1 MNNKKKLIK
10 AVCILS
16 AAALTAASFT
26 ACGKKTDG
34 NETDGSSE
42 KGNSAVGSDT
52 AGDTAGELVKIN
64 YQCDKIKLSDELKS
78 QYFDSFSVSDSGVSL
93 IYNDYQWNEETMVST
108 VKTYLYILGFDG
120 SVISKTDISVEK
132 INDNDNASVNNVNYL
147 SDGSVVF
154 IENHYYPV
162 EDTSDNGEGAADEG
176 ASDGIMPL
184 EEETA
189 ETEIAAEEEVSAE
202 TEAASESYDDYE
214 YDQPYNYVNKMAIV
228 HMSAEGEIISR
239 NEFSDVP
246 ALKAVSDNPNNYIQ
260 YIRIN
265 SSGDMAIAY
274 QSYDEEWNCSTG
286 VVVINKDNEQLF
298 SKSFDGN
305 DTGLNGCY
313 SDGDGD
319 FCFVVS
325 QNEEGR
331 YVQVVKKCNLQT
343 GEFEDVC
350 DWTSNSGAETMINGS
365 GDHQGFY
372 YNYNNNSIMG
382 FKKDGSSE
390 VMLNLLNNGV
400 YIDSVNSMAV
410 NGDDFYILSYDYGI
424 QETVIYKL
432 RKLDDSEIKEKE
444 QVTLA
449 SYNADSSLQSAV
461 AEYNRSDGNY
471 VITVTEY
478 SQYNDYS
485 SEDEDAWNAGLTR
498 LNSEISSG
506 QIPDIIS
513 ISDPEMLASFSAKG
527 LFVDLNSYIDG
538 ENGIDRNEYFD
549 NIFRA
554 METDGKLYT
563 ITASVS
569 IQGACAKKSLI
580 PEDGPV
586 TWEQVD
592 SILGQHS
599 GMSLLA
605 ADISRDSFMDSVLS
619 CGYRNFVDTSAGE
632 CRFNT
637 PEFVE
642 LLERAKAYPEEI
654 NYEELESSDPDF
666 WNNYNMQ
673 YRNDQVLLAGF
684 QLYGFD
690 NYYYTADGMMGEDV
704 SIIGM
709 PGSGSGAYLY
719 PRSYVSVSAKSAH
732 PDAGWELIKSM
743 IEYDE
748 DKYSSSNY
756 YSISYNGF
764 PVNKQA
770 YQKVG
775 EAAIEA
781 SYYTD
786 ENGEK
791 VQNQNQYYIND
802 NETVTLRNVDQAL
815 IDRLNSFISSTDNVF
830 MGIESGI
837 KDIINEEA
845 AAFYA
850 GTSTAQQAADNIQ
863 NRASLYLSEHS

>member
-1 MNNKKKLIK
+1 MNNKKMLIR

-16 AAALTAASFT
+16 AAALTAGAFT
-26 ACGKKTDG
+26 ACGKKTDENG
-34 NETDGSSE
+34 SDGSSE

-64 YQCDKIKLSDELKS
+64 YQCDEIRLADELKN
-78 QYFDSFSVSDSGVSL
+78 QYFDSFCVSDSGVAL
-93 IYNDYQWNEETMVST
+93 VYNDYQWDEETMVST
-108 VKTYLYILGFDG
+108 VNTYLYTLGFDG
-120 SVISKTDISVEK
+120 SVINKTDITVDK
-132 INDNDNASVNNVNYL
+132 INDNDSASVNNVNYL
-147 SDGSVVF
+147 SDGSVIF

-162 EDTSDNGEGAADEG
+162 EDTSDNGDGSADED
-176 ASDGIMPL
+176 SSVGIMPR
-184 EEETA
+184 EEVTA
-189 ETEIAAEEEVSAE
+189 ETEIAASDEATAE
-202 TEAASESYDDYE
+202 TEATEESYDGSD
-214 YDQPYNYVNKMAIV
+214 YDQPYTYVNKLALV
-228 HMSAEGEIISR
+228 HMSAEGEVISR
-239 NEFSDVP
+239 NEFGDIP
-246 ALKAVSDNPNNYIQ
+246 ALKDIADDPNSYIQ
-260 YIRIN
+260 YIRVN
-265 SSGDMAIAY
+265 DNGDMAIAY
-274 QSYDEEWNCSTG
+274 QSYDEEWNSSTG
-286 VVVINKDNEQLF
+286 VVIVSKDNDLLF
-298 SKSFDGN
+298 SKAFEGTDSSLSGCYADGN
-305 DTGLNGCY
+305 
-313 SDGDGD
+313 GD
-319 FCFVVS
+319 FCYVVY

-331 YVQVVKKCNLQT
+331 YNQVVKKCNVQT
-343 GEFEDVC
+343 GEFEDAFE
-350 DWTSNSGAETMINGS
+350 WNSSGGAETLVNGS
-365 GDHQGFY
+365 GDYQSFF
-372 YNYNNNSIMG
+372 YNYNNQSIMG
-382 FKKDGSSE
+382 LKSDGSSE
-390 VMLNLLNNGV
+390 VMLNLLNNGI
-400 YIDSVNSMAV
+400 YMESVNAMAV
-410 NGDDFYILSYDYGI
+410 KGEDFYILSYDYGI
-424 QETVIYKL
+424 NETVIYKL

-513 ISDPEMLASFSAKG
+513 ISDPEMLASFSSKG
-527 LFVDLNSYIDG
+527 LFVDLNTFIDG

-569 IQGACAKKSLI
+569 IQGACAKKSFI

-654 NYEELESSDPDF
+654 NYEELEGSDPDF

-690 NYYYTADGMMGEDV
+690 NYYYTADGTMGEDV

-709 PGSGSGAYLY
+709 PGSGGGAYLY
-719 PRSYVSVSAKSAH
+719 PRSFISVSAKSAH

-748 DKYSSSNY
+748 DKYTSANY
-756 YSISYNGF
+756 YSFSYNGF

-770 YQKVG
+770 YQKMG

-791 VQNQNQYYIND
+791 VQNQQQYYIND

-815 IDRLNSFISSTDNVF
+815 IDRISSFISSTDNVF

-837 KDIINEEA
+837 RDIIDEEA